1 MSMFKVA
8 AMLVACAGANSA
20 PDDKES
26 KLSQSF
32 ASAFQM
38 EPPKLMTTDALPT
51 ATNGGCPAPG

>member
-8 AMLVACAGANSA
+8 TMLVACAGANSA

-51 ATNGGCPAPG
+51 ATNSTCPAPG